1 MQRND
6 IKSDPQNI
14 ELFFGR
20 NEFYIPSY
28 QRPYAWQISQCEQ
41 LVEDIETHQENFD
54 AGTQD
59 NYFFGAI
66 LIAQESGE
74 EHDVTLIDGQQRT
87 TSFMLLLK
95 AALIKIKSE
104 LHKLNDDTLDDAKL
118 IEKLTELK
126 NKIISMIYNLGEDES
141 YLYKKD
147 KYELKKKDTKYF
159 NDSVSELYATDMVT
173 CSYTEN
179 PDRFISRA

>member
-1 MQRND
+1 MTQ
-6 IKSDPQNI
+6 
-14 ELFFGR
+14 
-20 NEFYIPSY
+20 
-28 QRPYAWQISQCEQ
+28 Q

-95 AALIKIKSE
+95 ASLIKIKSE

-126 NKIISMIYNLGEDES
+126 NKIISMIYNLGEDEY

-147 KYELKKKDTKYF
+147 KYALQKTDTKYF
-159 NDSVSELYATDMVT
+159 NDSVSELYATDMMT
-173 CSYTEN
+173 ILINEN
-179 PDRFISRA
+179 MEAIRDQVIKLARKQKDNKYSNYYKNFRFFYDILPIFFK